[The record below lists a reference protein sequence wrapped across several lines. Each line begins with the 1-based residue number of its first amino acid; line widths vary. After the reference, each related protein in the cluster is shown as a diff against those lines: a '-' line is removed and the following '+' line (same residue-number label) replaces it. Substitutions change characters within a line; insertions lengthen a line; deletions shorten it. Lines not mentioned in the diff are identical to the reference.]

1 MLDTIAG
8 MNHTVNVLRLKAG
21 HIEIKKGVEDIF
33 ADLLDAEIE
42 KQMDELVERWNDY
55 KTERNATASN
65 ISSTQMAPQPV
76 TNSAKAVE
84 TF

>member
-1 MLDTIAG
+1 

-42 KQMDELVERWNDY
+42 KQMDNLIGAWNGY
-55 KTERNATASN
+55 KEAKQTGTSVSTGLQSTTEIPTRTQTEVAAH
-65 ISSTQMAPQPV
+65 STQ
-76 TNSAKAVE
+76 TE